1 MMNTKVEIDRIVEPA
16 GLACA
21 MKSGSLEVLA
31 TPQMIAWMEE
41 ASCLCLDL
49 EEGNTSVGTKMNV
62 DHVKASPL
70 GASIH
75 IVSTIVQEE
84 GRKVCFEVEAY
95 QDGVLIGKGT
105 HERFVVQS
113 DKFIKKTYGK

>member
-16 GLACA
+16 GLASA
-21 MKSGSLEVLA
+21 MKSGSLDVLA

-49 EEGNTSVGTKMNV
+49 EAGNTSVGTKMDV
-62 DHVKASPL
+62 EHVKASPL
-70 GASIH
+70 GANIH
-75 IVSTIVQEE
+75 IVAQVVKEE
-84 GRKVCFEVEAY
+84 GRKVCFVVEAY

-105 HERFVVQS
+105 HERFVVQA